1 MISIM
6 TILRQNKTNDGKIF
20 RLVENTYRDDAVIFD
35 ILSVKQPVIPRL
47 RDAGKA
53 GRKVCSVHPMFLF
66 FWITIKSYNH
76 TFDAEMNSD
85 EVSKEIDYNKFL
97 AEEYYEFIINN

>member
-35 ILSVKQPVIPRL
+35 VFGYEYIIQIK
-47 RDAGKA
+47 
-53 GRKVCSVHPMFLF
+53 FLF

-76 TFDAEMNSD
+76 IFDAEMNSD

>member
-6 TILRQNKTNDGKIF
+6 TILKQNKTNDGKIF
-20 RLVENTYRDDAVIFD
+20 RLVENTYRDDAVMFD
-35 ILSVKQPVIPRL
+35 IFGYEYIIQIK
-47 RDAGKA
+47 
-53 GRKVCSVHPMFLF
+53 FLF

>member
-6 TILRQNKTNDGKIF
+6 TILRQNKTNDDKIF
-20 RLVENTYRDDAVIFD
+20 RLVENTYSDDAVIFD
-35 ILSVKQPVIPRL
+35 VFGYEYTIQIK
-47 RDAGKA
+47 
-53 GRKVCSVHPMFLF
+53 FLF

-76 TFDAEMNSD
+76 TFDAEMDSN